1 MSTRKISMGFT
12 DAFLDDVC
20 SRLTDYLKIVHGID
34 AKERKAFCCLFHS
47 DKTPSMYLYN
57 NNGHPVCH
65 CFGCNATADIL
76 DFVERD
82 YGLTGAEGVVKAAE
96 IVGLDPERGRDR
108 SYRPDHKASRP
119 TAGKP
124 ASAPAQRETAAQ
136 QNYDFTAQA
145 EAAAAALWGYSED
158 DAKKI
163 WKEAKECIKPFPSMR
178 EVAGAVTISSGR
190 DKLTDGET
198 AALIVWYLK
207 NRGLTEDIIKSA
219 KIGYSSGGFNQLL
232 KDYPD
237 SQTKSELQSLYKI
250 TFPFFEEGKCRYF
263 VSEIIDRGFMDRA
276 GKYRKPSLKGRQQPY
291 YHESYLTDPEQTP
304 SVLYVVE
311 GIYDALSLEQCG
323 RKALA
328 LVGTAH
334 KRLIRLIEEHAD
346 TLKSAV
352 VVIATDADDA
362 GDKAAQEIAGELD
375 RIGIMHVRGR
385 ADGSKD
391 YSECLQYNPDK
402 LLQQLDKLDSIAR
415 EEAEK
420 VKADEEEKK
429 LTEELDYLKNS
440 ASYSL
445 IGFCDAIRE
454 APKHPPIP
462 TGIRQLDSTLS
473 GGLRSWLYII
483 GGMSSV
489 GKTALMMQIADQ
501 IAAGGTDVLIV
512 SLEMSKNEL
521 IARSIS
527 RETALLSAERT
538 GDTCLAKTAVQIL
551 DGKVYSAPEDDQKL
565 FDDAIGRYMDYSNN
579 IYIREGMM
587 DIGLGQISAMVYD
600 HIRITGRRPVL
611 IVDYL
616 QIMAPWDVRATDK
629 DNMDH
634 AVSGLKR
641 LARDAHIPV
650 IAISSFNRASYSAG
664 AEMNAFKESGTI
676 EYSSDVLMAIQ
687 LSGMD
692 STDDVRSLKGKA
704 KTANEAGEAVKIQL
718 KILKNRNGGKKD
730 CELYYYQWF
739 NLFTEDEEAVKSGR
753 YNGWKKVT

>member
-1 MSTRKISMGFT
+1 MSARKNTMGFT

-20 SRLTDYLKIVHGID
+20 GRLVDYLKIVHGID
-34 AKERKAFCCLFHS
+34 ARERKPFLCPFHD
-47 DKTPSMYLYN
+47 DKSPSMYFYGDD
-57 NNGHPVCH
+57 GHPVCY
-65 CFGCNATADIL
+65 CFGCHKKADIL

-96 IVGLDPERGRDR
+96 IVRLDPEQGRDR
-108 SYRPDHKASRP
+108 SYRPDYKASRP
-119 TAGKP
+119 AAGKP
-124 ASAPAQRETAAQ
+124 ASAPLAQRKTAAQ
-136 QNYDFTAQA
+136 QDYDFTAQA
-145 EAAAAALWGYSED
+145 EAAAAALWDYST
-158 DAKKI
+158 
-163 WKEAKECIKPFPSMR
+163 KEAEVIREESRGRGKKPSMT
-178 EVAGAVTISSGR
+178 EIASAVAAGSGS
-190 DKLTDGET
+190 KLTNGET

-207 NRGLTEDIIKSA
+207 SRGLTEDTIKSA
-219 KIGYSSGGFNQLL
+219 KIGYSSSGFNQLL

-250 TFPFFEEGKCRYF
+250 TFPFFEKGKCGYF
-263 VSEIIDRGFMDRA
+263 VSEIIDRSYTDRA

-323 RKALA
+323 RRALA

-346 TLKSAV
+346 TLKSTVA
-352 VVIATDADDA
+352 VIATDADDA

-385 ADGSKD
+385 ADGGKD
-391 YSECLQYNPDK
+391 YSECLQYNSDK
-402 LLQQLDKLDSIAR
+402 LLQQLDKLDSIAK

-445 IGFCDAIRE
+445 IGFCDTIRE

-512 SLEMSKNEL
+512 SLEMSKYEL

-565 FDDAIGRYMDYSNN
+565 FDDAIGRYMDHSNN

-650 IAISSFNRASYSAG
+650 IAISSFNRAAYSAG